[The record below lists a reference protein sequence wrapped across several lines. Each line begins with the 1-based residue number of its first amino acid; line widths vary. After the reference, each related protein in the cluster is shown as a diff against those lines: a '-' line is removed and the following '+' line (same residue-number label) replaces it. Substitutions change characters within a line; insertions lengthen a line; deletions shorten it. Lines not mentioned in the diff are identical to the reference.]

1 MRGMKWWGW
10 GDEGVAFSHED
21 KPGLRPFIK
30 RHLHVDLSHD
40 ATPPVSF
47 GDLRVPAPS
56 IEPGLLAAFERAA
69 GRTRVSTDALE
80 RVVHARGKSLR
91 DLVRH
96 RRGDLGRLPDVVV
109 WPDTEQ
115 AVEAILQTALDADA
129 VVIPFGGGTNISGSL
144 EAPEDEDRTDRLGR
158 SQPPG
163 PGARDRRRLAPGAGA
178 GGRVRPAPRRAAQ
191 RPRVD
196 ARSLPRQLLAL
207 HPGRLDRHPLLG
219 DAVRQV
225 RRRGRPHARAARGDP
240 GGHAR
245 DPARAEHLD
254 RARACAR
261 WCSAAR
267 AASGSSPRRPCTC
280 TACPSAARSSATSS
294 PTWADALAAMQRA
307 RRERGVAVG
316 HAGVR
321 RLRDRVL
328 VRHAQGPDAA
338 GPRQV
343 DRAEDLP
350 RAPPRLRP
358 RGDVPVVHRLRG
370 QRRATSRRS
379 GGWSGGSSTAT
390 AACASATGPGVL
402 YDQKKFDTPYIRD
415 YLLDRGALA
424 DVSETVGAVERACRR
439 STAT

>member
-144 EAPEDEDRTDRLGR
+144 EAPEDEDRTIVSVDLSRLDRVLAIDDA
-158 SQPPG
+158 S
-163 PGARDRRRLAPGAGA
+163 RLARVQAGVYGPHLEEQLNARGWTLGHFPDSFSHSTLGGWIATRSSGMQSDKYGDVADLTRGLHPRGA
-178 GGRVRPAPRRAAQ
+178 GGDPAAQ
-191 RPRVD
+191 GGVREAVGESDR
-196 ARSLPRQLLAL
+196 AST
-207 HPGRLDRHPLLG
+207 PGR
-219 DAVRQV
+219 
-225 RRRGRPHARAARGDP
+225 
-240 GGHAR
+240 
-245 DPARAEHLD
+245 
-254 RARACAR
+254 
-261 WCSAAR
+261 
-267 AASGSSPRRPCTC
+267 
-280 TACPSAARSSATSS
+280 
-294 PTWADALAAMQRA
+294 
-307 RRERGVAVG
+307 
-316 HAGVR
+316 
-321 RLRDRVL
+321 
-328 VRHAQGPDAA
+328 
-338 GPRQV
+338 
-343 DRAEDLP
+343 
-350 RAPPRLRP
+350 
-358 RGDVPVVHRLRG
+358 
-370 QRRATSRRS
+370 
-379 GGWSGGSSTAT
+379 
-390 AACASATGPGVL
+390 
-402 YDQKKFDTPYIRD
+402 
-415 YLLDRGALA
+415 
-424 DVSETVGAVERACRR
+424 
-439 STAT
+439 